1 MLWWSSETFLL
12 PEKWKNT
19 VKNINDSIATNIR
32 KKEKFSW
39 KTFFLTSM
47 LDFCHYS
54 LMVLFSFSFF
64 LTNKYLTSAKKN
76 MLFKRKWWNSIK
88 YLWILLNVRNIIEY
102 FNKIKDDSIN
112 PEWLFD
118 EGKFI
123 FVRLPFSKS
132 IEKFIKNLSRSLLYK

>member
-1 MLWWSSETFLL
+1 MLWSSETFLI
-12 PEKWKNT
+12 PEKGKDT
-19 VKNINDSIATNIR
+19 VENINDSIAINIR

-39 KTFFLTSM
+39 KTFLLTSM

-54 LMVLFSFSFF
+54 LMVLFSLLFF

-76 MLFKRKWWNSIK
+76 MLFKRKWWNRIK

-102 FNKIKDDSIN
+102 FNEIKDDSIN
-112 PEWLFD
+112 RVWLFD

-123 FVRLPFSKS
+123 SVRLPLSKS
-132 IEKFIKNLSRSLLYK
+132 IQKFIKNLSRSLLYK